1 MRFRPVRLRYVRRTF
16 AALGVLSCV
25 TAVALAQRFRQFAE
39 RDIEVHNVPYDGR
52 FTFVRLK
59 YTTGPGGFYYYGI
72 PGWAHGFGYDPAPAQ
87 ERAGRNLMKILNEI
101 AILRPRLDGSN
112 VLALDD
118 PELCKY
124 PVAYMTEAGYWTM
137 TDAEAL
143 ALRAYLQK
151 GGFIIFDDS
160 RDPPRGGGGWDNF
173 EEQMRRVIPEGQ
185 FVDLQPS
192 AAIFHSFYDIDSF
205 DIIPQDYDRGR
216 PVLRGLFEDNDPK
229 KRLMVMVNYNT
240 DVSNFWEFSDEG
252 FAPIELS
259 NEAYKLGV
267 NYIMYG
273 LTH

>member
-1 MRFRPVRLRYVRRTF
+1 MRLRIIRLKHVRRAV
-16 AALGVLSCV
+16 AAVVALSCV
-25 TAVALAQRFRQFAE
+25 TVAALAQRFRQFAE

-59 YTTGPGGFYYYGI
+59 YTTGPGGFYYQGI
-72 PGWAHGFGYDPAPAQ
+72 PAWAHGYGYDPMPTQ

-101 AILRPRLDGSN
+101 AILRPRLNGSN

-118 PELCKY
+118 PELGKY
-124 PVAYMTEAGYWTM
+124 PVAYMTEAGFWTM

-192 AAIFHSFYDIDSF
+192 APIFHSFYDIDSF
-205 DIIPQDYDRGR
+205 DIIPQAYDFSR
-216 PVLRGLFEDNDPK
+216 PVLRGLYEDNDPK

-240 DVSNFWEFSDEG
+240 DVSQFWEFSDEG